1 MCGRPIWLT
10 WIPQP
15 RTDRIAAV
23 ETIDAEVSGLGAD
36 GDGLVR
42 ANGERLF
49 VPGVLPGERVRLDRT
64 QRSVTLQ
71 AILRPSPD
79 RTQPPCRLFGHC
91 GGCTLQHMSM
101 AAMADFKRRLV
112 QDALHGAGFAL
123 PDEID
128 FAASPPASRRRMD
141 LAVQRTQ
148 AAIVVGLNPRGGGD
162 VVGLSECH
170 VLDPTLFALIQSFE
184 AVLRRLTCLR
194 GRGSLLVNL
203 LDSGPDLLLATDAA
217 PDTGDRTRLAA
228 FAAGAAIPRIAWR
241 PLKGGDGESE
251 TLCALAPVHHLL
263 SGARISP
270 PPGAFLQASREGEQ
284 AIVAAV
290 LAGLPGGL
298 PRRARIVELYAGCG
312 TLSFALARHASVW
325 AIEGDAQAVA
335 CLHGAANGMRL
346 RATRRDLTRQPLL
359 AREFAGAAAIV
370 LDPPFAGAGPQLP
383 EVARAGSPRVILV
396 SCNPR
401 ALARDAALLHAAGY
415 RLEQLSIVDQFV
427 WSSGVES
434 VAVFAKP
441 RR

>member
-1 MCGRPIWLT
+1 M
-10 WIPQP
+10 Q
-15 RTDRIAAV
+15 
-23 ETIDAEVSGLGAD
+23 TIDAEVSAIGAD

-42 ANGERLF
+42 ADGERLF
-49 VPGVLPGERVRLDRT
+49 IRGVLPGEQVRLDRT
-64 QRSVTLQ
+64 QGGVTLHTV
-71 AILRPSPD
+71 LRPSLD
-79 RTQPPCRLFGHC
+79 RAEPPCRLFGHC

-101 AAMADFKRRLV
+101 AAMSRFKRGLV
-112 QDALHGAGFAL
+112 QDALLAAGFTL
-123 PDEID
+123 PAEID

-148 AAIVVGLNPRGGGD
+148 AGIVVGLNPRGGGD
-162 VVGLSECH
+162 VVGLTECH
-170 VLDPTLFALIQSFE
+170 VLEPALFALIQSFE
-184 AVLRRLTCLR
+184 AVLRRLTSLR
-194 GRGSLLVNL
+194 ARGSLLVNL
-203 LDSGPDLLLATDAA
+203 LDSGPDLLLATEAA

-228 FAAGAAIPRIAWR
+228 FAASAGIPRIAWR

-263 SGARISP
+263 SGATIRP

-290 LAGLPGGL
+290 LAGLPGAL

-325 AIEGDAQAVA
+325 AIEGDASAVA
-335 CLHGAANGMRL
+335 CLHGAVDGMRL

-370 LDPPFAGAGPQLP
+370 LDPPFAGAGPQML
-383 EVARAGSPRVILV
+383 ELTRAGAAQVILV

-401 ALARDAALLHAAGY
+401 ALTRDAALLHDAGY
-415 RLEQLSIVDQFV
+415 QLEQLTIIDQFV

>member
-1 MCGRPIWLT
+1 M
-10 WIPQP
+10 
-15 RTDRIAAV
+15 
-23 ETIDAEVSGLGAD
+23 LGAD

-42 ANGERLF
+42 VDGERLF
-49 VPGVLPGERVRLDRT
+49 LQGVLPGERVRLDRT
-64 QRSVTLQ
+64 HHGATLH
-71 AILRPSPD
+71 AVLRPSPE
-79 RTQPPCRLFGHC
+79 RAEPPCSLFGRC
-91 GGCTLQHMSM
+91 GGCTLQHLSM
-101 AAMADFKRRLV
+101 AAMAMFKCQLV
-112 QDALHGAGFAL
+112 QDALLAAGFTL
-123 PDEID
+123 PAEID

-148 AAIVVGLNPRGGGD
+148 AGIVVGLNPRGGGD
-162 VVGLSECH
+162 VVELSECH
-170 VLDPTLFALIQSFE
+170 VLDPALFALTRALE
-184 AVLRRLTCLR
+184 PVLRRLTCLR
-194 GRGSLLVNL
+194 ARGSLLVNL
-203 LDSGPDLLLATDAA
+203 LDSGPDLLLATEAA

-228 FAAGAAIPRIAWR
+228 FAAGAGIPRIAWR

-251 TLCALAPVHHLL
+251 TVCALSLVHHLL

-290 LAGLPGGL
+290 LAGLPGKL

-312 TLSFALARHASVW
+312 TLSFALARHAGIS

-335 CLHGAANGMRL
+335 CLHGAADGMRL

-370 LDPPFAGAGPQLP
+370 LDPPFAGAGPQMP
-383 EVARAGSPRVILV
+383 EVARAGVPRVILV

-401 ALARDAALLHAAGY
+401 ALAKDAALLHAGGY
-415 RLEQLSIVDQFV
+415 QLERLRIIDQFV
-427 WSSGVES
+427 WSSEVES

-441 RR
+441 RRSAQHPLPPR